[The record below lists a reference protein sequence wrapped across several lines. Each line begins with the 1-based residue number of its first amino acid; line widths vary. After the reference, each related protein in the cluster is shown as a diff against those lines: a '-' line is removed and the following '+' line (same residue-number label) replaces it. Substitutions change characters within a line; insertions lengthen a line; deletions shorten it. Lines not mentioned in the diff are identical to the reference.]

1 MIFGPHTWGSC
12 HRIWSLNQNQ
22 SNSKWYFPLNI
33 KNGKQAISQLHTR
46 HISLP
51 VSTGHFFNFS
61 HLVMKL
67 FWVPSCLLILLCF
80 IWMLIVSH
88 SSETSG
94 PSGLWSGLHL
104 QCLYSPASSELL
116 LLLLWLHLSDAPMTT
131 SYGQRLRLCGD
142 SVCRHSLI
150 IDF

>member
-1 MIFGPHTWGSC
+1 MIFGPHTSGSS

-22 SNSKWYFPLNI
+22 SNSKWFSTEYE
-33 KNGKQAISQLHTR
+33 KWKTSH
-46 HISLP
+46 LP
-51 VSTGHFFNFS
+51 AAHQTHFSPCFGWSFLNFS

-131 SYGQRLRLCGD
+131 SYGQRPRLCGD